1 MSRIKVGVIGAGTI
15 SQVEHVPNLVRLT
28 EKFEVA
34 GIADPSKISRD
45 FVRRTYG
52 VRGFA
57 TVDELLGERLDAVVI
72 GSPDALHH
80 EQLLSA
86 LERGLHVFCEKPLCY
101 SPADIDDVIRARD
114 KAGKVVQVGYMK
126 RYDPNYQLALD
137 NLPGEAKTL
146 RYISVEVNDPDAWP
160 FIRHYPTERGADI
173 PREMIEEAASKQ
185 RDQIARAI
193 GKDLDATTFR
203 GFANSYASSMVHD
216 VNAVHGILERLGI
229 PDGEIVGGEIFAGGE
244 GAQGAVRLLNGQ
256 AMWNMVHLVV
266 PALADYRERITLYF
280 DDATLELEFPSPWL
294 NHQPTRVKIKK
305 SNGHTLSQTELRAGY
320 EEAFIEE
327 MLGFWNAIVNGTPTR
342 NPAEHA
348 QRDQALLCGF
358 VKWHVTGRGSA
369 GQKRLRAVDANTN

>member
-114 KAGKVVQVGYMK
+114 KAGKVVQVGYTK

-137 NLPGEAKTL
+137 N
-146 RYISVEVNDPDAWP
+146 
-160 FIRHYPTERGADI
+160 
-173 PREMIEEAASKQ
+173 
-185 RDQIARAI
+185 
-193 GKDLDATTFR
+193 
-203 GFANSYASSMVHD
+203 
-216 VNAVHGILERLGI
+216 
-229 PDGEIVGGEIFAGGE
+229 
-244 GAQGAVRLLNGQ
+244 
-256 AMWNMVHLVV
+256 
-266 PALADYRERITLYF
+266 
-280 DDATLELEFPSPWL
+280 
-294 NHQPTRVKIKK
+294 
-305 SNGHTLSQTELRAGY
+305 
-320 EEAFIEE
+320 
-327 MLGFWNAIVNGTPTR
+327 
-342 NPAEHA
+342 
-348 QRDQALLCGF
+348 
-358 VKWHVTGRGSA
+358 
-369 GQKRLRAVDANTN
+369 